1 VTQLFD
7 RIVLGAFG
15 GASSVDLTAAV
26 SAHGG
31 LGSYGLYGYSAAQI
45 AETAAALRDRTDAPF
60 VLNLWLPIGD
70 EVAQITPDELEA
82 YLAPLRPW
90 FDEMGVEPPAAP
102 PTRFLPS
109 LDEQLDAVLAARP
122 AAISVVF
129 GVPPADLLSA
139 AHDRGIAVIATATTV
154 DEARA
159 MDAAG
164 VDAIIASGAEA
175 GGHRVSFLRP
185 AEDSLVPTARL
196 VADAAGAGLRVLA
209 AGGISTPDDVRAIR
223 EHGAAGVVVGTAFLA
238 TDQSAV
244 SPGYRAILRSERAHH
259 TVLTRAMSGRL
270 ARGIPNRLMDALEAA
285 GAAPFPV
292 QNWLTGI
299 VRREAAR
306 RDEPELLSL
315 WAGARPIP
323 ADSPRDAVELLRL
336 LQAAL

>member
-1 VTQLFD
+1 VTEIFD

-15 GASSVDLTAAV
+15 GASSLDLTAAV

-31 LGSYGLYGYSAAQI
+31 LGSYGLYGYSAEQI
-45 AETAAALRDRTDAPF
+45 AHTAAALRDRTDAPF
-60 VLNLWLPIGD
+60 VLNLWLPTGD

-90 FDEMGVEPPAAP
+90 FAEMGVEPPAAP

-109 LDEQLDAVLAARP
+109 LNEQRDAVLAARP
-122 AAISVVF
+122 AAVSLVF
-129 GVPPADLLSA
+129 GVPDAELVAA
-139 AHDRGIAVIATATTV
+139 AHDRGIDVIATATTL
-154 DEARA
+154 DEAQA
-159 MDAAG
+159 LNAAG

-175 GGHRVSFLRP
+175 GGHRVSFMRP
-185 AEDSLVPTARL
+185 AEDSLVATAEL
-196 VADAAGAGLRVLA
+196 VAQTTAAGLRVLA
-209 AGGISTPDDVRAIR
+209 AGGIATPDDVRAMR
-223 EHGAAGVVVGTAFLA
+223 ELGAAGVVVGTAFLA
-238 TDQSAV
+238 TDQSGI
-244 SPGYRAILRSERAHH
+244 SPGYRAVLRSERAKD

-285 GAAPFPV
+285 GPAPFPV

-315 WAGARPIP
+315 WASARPVP

-336 LQAAL
+336 LQRGL